1 MEAIDKVKTD
11 VTTIRNK
18 VIECQ
23 KKNLSKFDIEMTLM
37 TELPELYSDYPWL
50 IKSFSKSASVEEFM
64 RMINKM
70 FANLETVARGD
81 ETLAAVEMKLGQELF
96 DHYVGDKIPKNPNPD
111 TPK

>member
-50 IKSFSKSASVEEFM
+50 IKSFSRSASVDEFM
-64 RMINKM
+64 KMINKM
-70 FANLETVARGD
+70 FANLETVDRGD

-96 DHYVGDKIPKNPNPD
+96 DHYIGDKIPKNPD
-111 TPK
+111 APK